1 MAASLIIPSSMPP
14 GDWLLVPMRSPR
26 QRLPKKN
33 NFLPDTVMT
42 DEMNVQALAGLRV
55 IDVSNFIAGPFCST
69 QLAEFGAEIINVEL
83 PKVGGATRKFGTI
96 TEAGESLTWLSEG
109 RNKKSITLDLRKP
122 EGAAI
127 LKRLIK
133 DADVFVENFQPG
145 TLENWG
151 LGWDVL
157 KEVNPRLIMVRISG
171 YGQTG
176 PYKNRPG
183 FGRIGN
189 AFGGLSFLAGYP
201 DRPPVTPGS
210 ATIPDYMAG
219 LYGSLGVLLALQSL
233 QKTGRGQVVD
243 IGLYEPIFR
252 ILDELASSYHYKGY
266 VRQRMGPGTV
276 NVVPHSHYIA
286 KDGRW
291 LAIACTNDKIFAR
304 LAEAMSEPGLADLD
318 RWGPLA
324 NRERDRAAVD
334 EYVGNWTVK
343 YPRAEVLRRC
353 EEAQVPCGP
362 VYSIDEIFEDPQ
374 YEARGNILKVKDER
388 IGELAIPNL
397 VPRLS
402 DTPGEVKWLGPSLGA
417 HNAEI
422 YQDLLGM
429 SAGEVATLRENGVI

>member
-1 MAASLIIPSSMPP
+1 
-14 GDWLLVPMRSPR
+14 
-26 QRLPKKN
+26 
-33 NFLPDTVMT
+33 MT
-42 DEMNVQALAGLRV
+42 DETKVQALEGLRV
-55 IDVSNFIAGPFCST
+55 LDVSNFIAGPFCST
-69 QLAEFGAEIINVEL
+69 QLAEFGAEIVNIEL

-127 LKRLIK
+127 IKRLVK

-151 LGWDVL
+151 LGWEVL
-157 KEVNPRLIMVRISG
+157 KEINPRLIMVRISG

-176 PYKNRPG
+176 PYMNRPG

-210 ATIPDYMAG
+210 ATIADYMAG
-219 LYGSLGVLLALQSL
+219 LYGSVGVLLALQSL
-233 QKTGRGQVVD
+233 AKTGRGQMID

-252 ILDELASSYHYKGY
+252 ILDELAPSFHLNGT

-276 NVVPHSHYIA
+276 NVVPHSHYAA

-304 LAEAMSEPGLADLD
+304 LAEVMGDSGLADAE
-318 RWGPLA
+318 RWGTLA
-324 NRERDRAAVD
+324 NRERDRAKVD
-334 EYVGNWTVK
+334 EYVANWTVK
-343 YPRAEVLRRC
+343 FPRAEVLSMC

-374 YEARGNILKVKDER
+374 YAARGNILKVKDER
-388 IGELAIPNL
+388 VGELAIPNL

-402 DTPGEVKWLGPSLGA
+402 DTPGAVKWLGPSLGA
-417 HNAEI
+417 HNDEV
-422 YQDLLGM
+422 YRGLLGM
-429 SAGEVATLRENGVI
+429 SVTEMTMLRENGVI